1 MTTAPLS
8 PEAIAAA
15 AAELGVALTPA
26 QAAMLSAYAQLLLRW
41 NATYNLTAI
50 DTPEQVLTHHLLD
63 SLAVVPTL
71 QRLMAIEG
79 AKLLDVGSGG
89 GLPGLVLAVMFPQW
103 RCTLIDKVGKK
114 TAFLNQVK
122 AELGLTNVEVIHGR
136 VETLK
141 THEYNLIISRAFS
154 SVGDFV
160 RLSRAALAPG
170 GAWVAMKGAWPEGG
184 STSLRE
190 EAQIDEVQIDE
201 VVKLR
206 VPRLAAQRHLVV
218 LRAKSAPSTPPSLPA
233 S

>member
-8 PEAIAAA
+8 PEAIASG
-15 AAELGVALTPA
+15 AAELGVALTPL
-26 QAAMLSAYAQLLLRW
+26 QAEKLSVYAQLLLRW
-41 NATYNLTAI
+41 NTTYNLTAI
-50 DTPEQVLTHHLLD
+50 DTSDQVLTHHLLD

-71 QRLMAIEG
+71 QRLMATEG

-89 GLPGLVLAVMFPQW
+89 GLPGLVLAVVLPQW
-103 RCTLIDKVGKK
+103 CFTLIDKVGKK

-141 THEYNLIISRAFS
+141 THDYDLIISRAFS

-160 RLSRAALAPG
+160 HLSRAALAPG

-184 STSLRE
+184 DASSGD
-190 EAQIDEVQIDE
+190 EAQIAQIEE
-201 VVKLR
+201 VVKLH